1 MADSE
6 HNQEGTMTIV
16 GIGASAGGLNALKS
30 LFAAMPADTGAAF
43 VVVVHLSPEHKSHLA
58 ELIQPHSAMP
68 VQQVTETVKLEP
80 NRVYIIPP
88 AANLNTID
96 THLRLSDLEPQ
107 PHKRATVDHDFRT
120 LADTHDGHSIGVVLT
135 GTGSDG
141 TLGLRYIKEA
151 GGVTIAQDP
160 SEAEYDGM
168 PRSAVVAGVVDFVL
182 PIERIAEEVARLTRV
197 EPQLR
202 VPPDGEEL
210 NEDHSRLLHKIF
222 AQIRSRT
229 GHDFSQ
235 YKRSTVMRRIQRRMQ
250 LQHVESLERYLE
262 FLRDNRDEVRDL
274 FDDLLITVTEFFR
287 DQHVFECLEDKVIP
301 ALFEGKTSNDRIR
314 VWSVGCSTGEEAYS
328 IAILLLEELS
338 KHEERPRL
346 QVFASDLHER
356 SLTRAR
362 EGIYPLEISTNVPAE
377 WLQRYFIKEN
387 DNYRVRREVRE
398 MVVFAPHNLLGDPP
412 FSHLDLIVC
421 RNVMIYL
428 QRDVQRDVIR
438 LFHYALE
445 PDGRLVLGTSE
456 TVDRSELFTVEDKQ
470 SCVYRRR
477 NVPTREVDLPILSV
491 PPRTRHGE
499 GNRDE
504 DAPRRG
510 ATESYGV
517 LHERVV
523 ERYAPPSVLINAD
536 HEIVHS
542 STRAG
547 RYMEIPGG
555 EPTRKV
561 FKLLREP
568 LGVEVRAALAA
579 ARRSGEST
587 RSQPVRVK
595 FNGESRRVVVH
606 IHPARDAELEGF
618 TLVVFDEL
626 PEPISGADDSNA
638 EQPSQSADATT
649 RREMDPEVELYRQ
662 RLQATIEEYE
672 SSREE
677 MQASNEELQ
686 SANEELRSTMEELE
700 TSKEEL

>member
-1 MADSE
+1 M
-6 HNQEGTMTIV
+6 
-16 GIGASAGGLNALKS
+16 
-30 LFAAMPADTGAAF
+30 
-43 VVVVHLSPEHKSHLA
+43 
-58 ELIQPHSAMP
+58 
-68 VQQVTETVKLEP
+68 
-80 NRVYIIPP
+80 
-88 AANLNTID
+88 
-96 THLRLSDLEPQ
+96 
-107 PHKRATVDHDFRT
+107 
-120 LADTHDGHSIGVVLT
+120 
-135 GTGSDG
+135 
-141 TLGLRYIKEA
+141 
-151 GGVTIAQDP
+151 
-160 SEAEYDGM
+160 
-168 PRSAVVAGVVDFVL
+168 
-182 PIERIAEEVARLTRV
+182 
-197 EPQLR
+197 
-202 VPPDGEEL
+202 
-210 NEDHSRLLHKIF
+210 
-222 AQIRSRT
+222 
-229 GHDFSQ
+229 
-235 YKRSTVMRRIQRRMQ
+235 
-250 LQHVESLERYLE
+250 
-262 FLRDNRDEVRDL
+262 
-274 FDDLLITVTEFFR
+274 LITVTEFFR

-328 IAILLLEELS
+328 ITILLLEELS

-362 EGIYPLEISTNVPAE
+362 EGIYPLEISSNVPAE
-377 WLQRYFIKEN
+377 WLKRYFVKEN
-387 DNYRVRREVRE
+387 DDYRVRREVRE

-445 PDGRLVLGTSE
+445 PEGRLVLGTSE

-470 SCVYRRR
+470 NCVYRRR

-491 PPRTRHGE
+491 PPRSRHGGE
-499 GNRDE
+499 GNRD
-504 DAPRRG
+504 DDSPRRG
-510 ATESYGV
+510 SAESYGV

-555 EPTRKV
+555 EPTRQV

-595 FNGESRRVVVH
+595 FNGDSRRVVLHVH
-606 IHPARDAELEGF
+606 RHATPTWRASRWLFSTSCPNPLLER
-618 TLVVFDEL
+618 TQRT
-626 PEPISGADDSNA
+626 PISL
-638 EQPSQSADATT
+638 PMPPT
-649 RREMDPEVELYRQ
+649 RRPAARWKPKSSCTASGCKRRSRSMNRVARKC
-662 RLQATIEEYE
+662 RLPT
-672 SSREE
+672 R
-677 MQASNEELQ
+677 NFNRPTKN
-686 SANEELRSTMEELE
+686 SARRWRNWRRAR
-700 TSKEEL
+700 KNCNR